1 MQIEKI
7 DFYGMSAIHFEAGGY
22 EAIMIPEIGANVVK
36 LSHKASG
43 TNILRTPAE
52 DEIETFKG
60 RPQVFGLPL
69 LFPSNRIED
78 GTYSFENRT
87 YKYPITIPAQNN
99 YHHGI
104 IKSQPFIITRTE
116 TGNDYVEIE
125 ASYFSNLFNDP
136 IYKHFPHE
144 FICRMIFRLSAEG
157 LKQTTVFINQSKE
170 NMPIGMGFHT
180 PINVPF
186 TTNGKRNNYKLKLSV
201 GKRWE
206 MSERSLPIGKLN
218 DLNEEEALLRTEGL
232 YPFGKAIEWA
242 LTNEPLSIDGKNY
255 NGAILTDTEKGI
267 SVFYETDEQF
277 KHWTLWNNGGEVPY
291 VCPEPQSWA
300 TNAPNLKLPA
310 QLTGFQFIE
319 PGKEWKAVTRLYV
332 K

>member
-7 DFYGMSAIHFEAGGY
+7 DFLGMPAVRFEAGGY
-22 EAIMIPEIGANVVK
+22 EAIMIPQVGANVVK

-43 TNILRTPAE
+43 VEILRTPTQE
-52 DEIETFKG
+52 EVETFKG

-69 LFPSNRIED
+69 LFPPNRIED
-78 GTYSFENRT
+78 GTYSFDGRR
-87 YKYPITIPAQNN
+87 YQYPITIPDQHN

-104 IKSQPFIITRTE
+104 IKSQPFTVTRTNVGKE
-116 TGNDYVEIE
+116 YVEIE
-125 ASYFSNLFNDP
+125 ASYFSNLFNNA
-136 IYKHFPHE
+136 IYKDFPHE
-144 FICRMIFRLSAEG
+144 FICRMTFRLSAEG
-157 LKQTTVFINQSKE
+157 LKQTTTFINLSKE

-186 TTNGKRNNYKLKLSV
+186 TANGNRNNYKLRLSV

-206 MSERSLPIGKLN
+206 MTNRTLPTGKLQ
-218 DLNEEEALLRTEGL
+218 DLNEEESRLRTEGIT
-232 YPFGKAIEWA
+232 PFGKAIEWA
-242 LTNEPLSIDGKNY
+242 LTNEPLSVDGKPY
-255 NGAILTDTEKGI
+255 NGAIITDTEKEI
-267 SVFYETDEQF
+267 SVFYETDDQF

-300 TNAPNLKLPA
+300 INAPNLKLPA
-310 QLTGFQFIE
+310 SLTGFQFIKPE
-319 PGKEWKAVTRLYV
+319 EEWKAVTRLYV